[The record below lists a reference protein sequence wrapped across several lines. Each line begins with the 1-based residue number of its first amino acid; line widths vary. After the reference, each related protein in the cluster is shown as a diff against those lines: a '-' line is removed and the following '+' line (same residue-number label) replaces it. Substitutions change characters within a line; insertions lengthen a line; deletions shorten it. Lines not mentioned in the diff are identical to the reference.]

1 MAERYWPLG
10 NGRMLTSPF
19 GWRDGFMHYGADFGR
34 EGGSGGMPVYAAQS
48 GTVVYAGSASGFG
61 GPSPAGWVVVDHPT
75 EAGSGT
81 TVYGHVIAEVNVGDQ
96 VRAGQRIAR
105 VNPDSNTNGGY
116 APHLHFELHPTV
128 WQRGSQQDPIPWL
141 NGALEPEQNQ
151 QQPTSAQPAAPGGIE
166 GFGGTVFGVDV
177 SEHQD
182 GMSLRRAAN
191 EGIQFA
197 IIRTTDGDYRDRCYR
212 SHLEDAESAGM
223 VTSAYHF
230 LRNPSEGTTVA
241 QQVDASLAVM
251 GDVRRPIWLDCETE
265 AGLSVEHIR
274 EAKRLFEAAGVRVCG
289 VYSYVP
295 WWEGRVFE
303 GEPKTEEFGTVW
315 VAAYGQN
322 FGGVPAHIY
331 GGNYHQQWDYP
342 LGDQK
347 PVIWQF
353 GSNAEV
359 AGWGAGDPSKPGVDI
374 NAFRGTIDQLKALF
388 YGGDAPHQNGESVSY
403 IELGG
408 VSAAALNDTKIAVQK
423 KVPSYV
429 DGMTEMEQTQAMA
442 FIDAAAWEIREV
454 QDAIARAIGLDPEK
468 IKREAREKLIK
479 KIKGEN

>member
-1 MAERYWPLG
+1 
-10 NGRMLTSPF
+10 
-19 GWRDGFMHYGADFGR
+19 MHWGTDFGR
-34 EGGSGGMPVYAAQS
+34 EGGSAGMPVYAAQA
-48 GTVVYAGSASGFG
+48 GTVVQTGAASGYG
-61 GPSPAGWVVVDHPT
+61 GPSPAGWVRIDHSD
-75 EAGSGT
+75 EQGGGQ
-81 TVYGHVIAEVNVGDQ
+81 TVYGHVIAEVSVGDQ
-96 VRAGQRIAR
+96 VRAGQRIAHI
-105 VNPDSNTNGGY
+105 NPNSATNGGV
-116 APHLHFELHPTV
+116 APHLHFEVYPWTFA
-128 WQRGSQQDPIPWL
+128 RGEAIDAVPWL
-141 NGALEPEQNQ
+141 AGALEPEQG
-151 QQPTSAQPAAPGGIE
+151 QQPAPAQQAAPGGIE

-182 GMSLRRAAN
+182 GMSLRQAAN

-197 IIRTTDGDYRDRCYR
+197 IIRTTDGTYMDRCYQ
-212 SHLEDAESAGM
+212 SHLDDAESAGM
-223 VTSAYHF
+223 VTAAYHY

-241 QQVDASLAVM
+241 QQVDAALAVM
-251 GDVRRPIWLDCETE
+251 GDARRPMWLDCETD

-303 GEPKTEEFGTVW
+303 GEPKTEEFGAVW
-315 VAAYGQN
+315 VAAYGRN

-331 GGNYHQQWDYP
+331 GGDYHQQWDYP

-353 GSNAEV
+353 GSRGLV
-359 AGWGAGDPSKPGVDI
+359 AGREVDI
-374 NAFRGTIDQLKALF
+374 NAFRGTIDQLKQLF

-429 DGMTEMEQTQAMA
+429 DNMTEMEQTQALA

>member
-10 NGRMLTSPF
+10 NGRMLTSPY
-19 GWRDGFMHYGADFGR
+19 GMRDGWMHWGTDFGR
-34 EGGSGGMPVYAAQS
+34 EGGSAGMPVYAAQA
-48 GTVVYAGSASGFG
+48 GTVVQTGAASGYG
-61 GPSPAGWVVVDHPT
+61 GPSPAGWVRIDHSD
-75 EAGSGT
+75 EQGGGQ
-81 TVYGHVIAEVNVGDQ
+81 TVYGHVIAEVSVGDQ
-96 VRAGQRIAR
+96 VRAGQRIAHI
-105 VNPDSNTNGGY
+105 NPNSATNGGV
-116 APHLHFELHPTV
+116 APHLHFEVYPWTFS
-128 WQRGSQQDPIPWL
+128 RGEAIDAVPWL
-141 NGALEPEQNQ
+141 AGALEPEQGQ
-151 QQPTSAQPAAPGGIE
+151 QQPAPAQQAAPGGIE

-182 GMSLRRAAN
+182 GMSLRQAAN

-197 IIRTTDGDYRDRCYR
+197 IIRTTDGTYMDRCYR
-212 SHLEDAESAGM
+212 SHLDDAESAGL
-223 VTSAYHF
+223 VTAAYHY

-241 QQVDASLAVM
+241 QQVDAALAVM
-251 GDVRRPIWLDCETE
+251 GDARRPMWLDCETD

-303 GEPKTEEFGTVW
+303 GEPKTEEFGAVW
-315 VAAYGQN
+315 VAAYGRN
-322 FGGVPAHIY
+322 FGGVPANIY
-331 GGNYHQQWDYP
+331 GGDYHQQWDYP

-347 PVIWQF
+347 PAIWQF
-353 GSNAEV
+353 GSRGLV
-359 AGWGAGDPSKPGVDI
+359 AGREVDI

-468 IKREAREKLIK
+468 IKREAREALIK

>member
-1 MAERYWPLG
+1 
-10 NGRMLTSPF
+10 
-19 GWRDGFMHYGADFGR
+19 MHWGTDFGR
-34 EGGSGGMPVYAAQS
+34 EGGSAGMPVYAAQA
-48 GTVVYAGSASGFG
+48 GTVVQTGAASGYG
-61 GPSPAGWVVVDHPT
+61 GPSPAGWVRIDHSD
-75 EAGSGT
+75 EQGGGQ
-81 TVYGHVIAEVNVGDQ
+81 TVYGHVIAEVSVGDQ
-96 VRAGQRIAR
+96 VRAGQRIAHI
-105 VNPDSNTNGGY
+105 NPNSATNGGV
-116 APHLHFELHPTV
+116 APHLHFEVYPWTFS
-128 WQRGSQQDPIPWL
+128 RGEAIDAVPWL
-141 NGALEPEQNQ
+141 AGALEPEQGQ
-151 QQPTSAQPAAPGGIE
+151 QQPASAQQATPGGIE

-182 GMSLRRAAN
+182 GMSLRQAAN

-197 IIRTTDGDYRDRCYR
+197 IIRTTDGTYMDRCYR
-212 SHLEDAESAGM
+212 SHLDDAESAGL
-223 VTSAYHF
+223 VTAAYHY

-241 QQVDASLAVM
+241 QQVDAALAVM
-251 GDVRRPIWLDCETE
+251 GDARRPMWLDCETD

-303 GEPKTEEFGTVW
+303 GEPKTEEFGAVW
-315 VAAYGQN
+315 VAAYGRN

-331 GGNYHQQWDYP
+331 GGDYHQQWDYP

-347 PVIWQF
+347 PAIWQF
-353 GSNAEV
+353 GSRGLV
-359 AGWGAGDPSKPGVDI
+359 AGREVDI
-374 NAFRGTIDQLKALF
+374 NAFRGTIDQLKQLF

-429 DGMTEMEQTQAMA
+429 DNMTEMEQTQALA

>member
-10 NGRMLTSPF
+10 NGRMITSPY
-19 GWRDGFMHYGADFGR
+19 GMRDGWMHWGTDFGR
-34 EGGSGGMPVYAAQS
+34 EGGSAGMPVYAAQA
-48 GTVVYAGSASGFG
+48 GTVVQTGAASGYG
-61 GPSPAGWVVVDHPT
+61 GPSPAGWVRIDHSD
-75 EAGSGT
+75 EQGGGQ
-81 TVYGHVIAEVNVGDQ
+81 TVYGHVIAEVSVGDQ
-96 VRAGQRIAR
+96 VRAGQRIAHI
-105 VNPDSNTNGGY
+105 NPNSATNGGV
-116 APHLHFELHPTV
+116 APHLHFEVYPWTFA
-128 WQRGSQQDPIPWL
+128 RGEAIDAVPWL
-141 NGALEPEQNQ
+141 AGALEPEQGQ
-151 QQPTSAQPAAPGGIE
+151 QQPAPAQQAAPGGIE

-182 GMSLRRAAN
+182 GMSLRKAAN

-197 IIRTTDGDYRDRCYR
+197 IIRTTDGTYMDRCYR
-212 SHLEDAESAGM
+212 SHLDDAESAGLA
-223 VTSAYHF
+223 TAAYHY

-241 QQVDASLAVM
+241 QQVDAALAVM
-251 GDVRRPIWLDCETE
+251 GDASRPMWLDCETD

-303 GEPKTEEFGTVW
+303 GEPKTEEFGAVW
-315 VAAYGQN
+315 VAAYGRN

-331 GGNYHQQWDYP
+331 GGDYHQQWDYP

-347 PVIWQF
+347 PAIWQF
-353 GSNAEV
+353 GSRGLV
-359 AGWGAGDPSKPGVDI
+359 AGREVDI

-429 DGMTEMEQTQAMA
+429 DNMTEMEQTQALA

>member
-10 NGRMLTSPF
+10 SGRMITSPY
-19 GWRDGFMHYGADFGR
+19 GMRDGWMHWGTDFGR
-34 EGGSGGMPVYAAQS
+34 EGGSAGMPVYASQS
-48 GTVVYAGSASGFG
+48 GTVVQTGAASGYG
-61 GPSPAGWVVVDHPT
+61 GPSPAGWVRIDHSD
-75 EAGSGT
+75 EQGGGQ
-81 TVYGHVIAEVNVGDQ
+81 TVYGHVIAEVSVGDQ
-96 VRAGQRIAR
+96 VRAGQRIAHI
-105 VNPDSNTNGGY
+105 NPNSATNGGV
-116 APHLHFELHPTV
+116 APHLHFEVYPWTFS
-128 WQRGSQQDPIPWL
+128 RGAAIDAVPWL
-141 NGALEPEQNQ
+141 AGALEPEQSQ
-151 QQPTSAQPAAPGGIE
+151 QQPAPAQPAAPGGLE

-182 GMSLRRAAN
+182 GMSLRQAAN

-197 IIRTTDGDYRDRCYR
+197 IIRTTDGTYMDRCYR
-212 SHLEDAESAGM
+212 SHLDDAESAGLL
-223 VTSAYHF
+223 TAAYHY

-241 QQVDASLAVM
+241 QQVDAALAVM
-251 GDVRRPIWLDCETE
+251 GDARRPMWLDCETD

-295 WWEGRVFE
+295 WWEGRVVG
-303 GEPKTEEFGTVW
+303 GEPKTEDFGAVW
-315 VAAYGQN
+315 VAAYGRN
-322 FGGVPAHIY
+322 FGGVPANIY
-331 GGNYHQQWDYP
+331 GGDYHQHWDYP

-347 PVIWQF
+347 PAIWQF
-353 GSNAEV
+353 GSRGLV
-359 AGWGAGDPSKPGVDI
+359 AGREVDI

-388 YGGDAPHQNGESVSY
+388 YGGEVPHQNGESVSY

>member
-10 NGRMLTSPF
+10 NGRMLTSPY
-19 GWRDGFMHYGADFGR
+19 GMRDGWMHWGTDFGR
-34 EGGSGGMPVYAAQS
+34 EGGSAGMPVYAAQA
-48 GTVVYAGSASGFG
+48 GTVVQTGAASGYG
-61 GPSPAGWVVVDHPT
+61 GPSPAGWVRIDHSD
-75 EAGSGT
+75 EQGGGQ
-81 TVYGHVIAEVNVGDQ
+81 TVYGHVIAEVSVGDQ
-96 VRAGQRIAR
+96 VRAGQRIAHI
-105 VNPDSNTNGGY
+105 NPNSATNGGV
-116 APHLHFELHPTV
+116 APHLHFEVYPWTFS
-128 WQRGSQQDPIPWL
+128 RGEAIDAVPWL
-141 NGALEPEQNQ
+141 AGALEPEQGQ
-151 QQPTSAQPAAPGGIE
+151 QQPAPAQQATPGGIE

-182 GMSLRRAAN
+182 GMSLRQAAN

-197 IIRTTDGDYRDRCYR
+197 IIRTTDGTYMDRCYR
-212 SHLEDAESAGM
+212 SHLDDAESAGL
-223 VTSAYHF
+223 VTAAYHY

-241 QQVDASLAVM
+241 QQVDAALAVM
-251 GDVRRPIWLDCETE
+251 GDARRPMWLDCETD

-303 GEPKTEEFGTVW
+303 GEPKTKEFGAVW
-315 VAAYGQN
+315 VAAYGRN

-331 GGNYHQQWDYP
+331 GGDYHQQWDYP

-347 PVIWQF
+347 PAIWQF
-353 GSNAEV
+353 GSRGLV
-359 AGWGAGDPSKPGVDI
+359 AGREVDI
-374 NAFRGTIDQLKALF
+374 NAFRGTIDQLKQLF

-429 DGMTEMEQTQAMA
+429 DNMTEMEQTQALA

-454 QDAIARAIGLDPEK
+454 QDAMARAIGLDPEK

>member
-10 NGRMLTSPF
+10 NGRMLTSPY
-19 GWRDGFMHYGADFGR
+19 GMRDGWMHWGTDFGR
-34 EGGSGGMPVYAAQS
+34 EGGSAGMPVYAAQA
-48 GTVVYAGSASGFG
+48 GTVVQTGAASGYG
-61 GPSPAGWVVVDHPT
+61 GPSPAGWVRIDHSD
-75 EAGSGT
+75 EQGGGQ
-81 TVYGHVIAEVNVGDQ
+81 TVYGHVIAEVSVGDQ
-96 VRAGQRIAR
+96 VRAGQRIAHI
-105 VNPDSNTNGGY
+105 NPNSATNGGV
-116 APHLHFELHPTV
+116 APHLHFEVYPWTFS
-128 WQRGSQQDPIPWL
+128 RGEAIDAVPWL
-141 NGALEPEQNQ
+141 AGALEPEQGQ
-151 QQPTSAQPAAPGGIE
+151 QQPAPAQPAAPGGIE

-182 GMSLRRAAN
+182 GMSLRQAAN

-197 IIRTTDGDYRDRCYR
+197 IIRTTDGTYMDRCYR
-212 SHLEDAESAGM
+212 SHLDDAESAGL
-223 VTSAYHF
+223 VTAAYHY

-241 QQVDASLAVM
+241 QQVDAALAVM
-251 GDVRRPIWLDCETE
+251 GDARRPMWLDCETD

-303 GEPKTEEFGTVW
+303 GEPKTEEFGAVW
-315 VAAYGQN
+315 VAAYGRN

-331 GGNYHQQWDYP
+331 GGDYHQQWDYP

-347 PVIWQF
+347 PAIWQF
-353 GSNAEV
+353 GSRGLV
-359 AGWGAGDPSKPGVDI
+359 AGREVDI
-374 NAFRGTIDQLKALF
+374 NAFRGTIDQLKQLF

-429 DGMTEMEQTQAMA
+429 DNMTEMEQTQALA

-454 QDAIARAIGLDPEK
+454 QDAMARAIGLDPEK
-468 IKREAREKLIK
+468 IKREAREALIK

>member
-10 NGRMLTSPF
+10 NGRMSTSPY
-19 GWRDGFMHYGADFGR
+19 GMRDGWMHWGTDFGR
-34 EGGSGGMPVYAAQS
+34 EGGSAGMPVYAAQA
-48 GTVVYAGSASGFG
+48 GTVVQTGAASGYG
-61 GPSPAGWVVVDHPT
+61 GPSPAGWVRIDHSD
-75 EAGSGT
+75 EQGGGQ
-81 TVYGHVIAEVNVGDQ
+81 TVYGHVIAEVSVGDQ
-96 VRAGQRIAR
+96 VRAGQRIAHI
-105 VNPDSNTNGGY
+105 NPNSATNGGV
-116 APHLHFELHPTV
+116 APHLHFEVYP
-128 WQRGSQQDPIPWL
+128 WAFSRGEAIDAVPWL
-141 NGALEPEQNQ
+141 AGALEPEQGQ
-151 QQPTSAQPAAPGGIE
+151 QQPAPAQPAAPGGIE

-182 GMSLRRAAN
+182 GMSLRQAAN

-197 IIRTTDGDYRDRCYR
+197 IICTTDGTYMDRCYR
-212 SHLEDAESAGM
+212 SHLDDAESAGL
-223 VTSAYHF
+223 VTAAYHY

-241 QQVDASLAVM
+241 QQVDAALAVM
-251 GDVRRPIWLDCETE
+251 GDARRPMWLDCETD

-303 GEPKTEEFGTVW
+303 GEPKTEEFGAVW
-315 VAAYGQN
+315 VAAYGRN

-331 GGNYHQQWDYP
+331 GGDYHQQWDYP

-347 PVIWQF
+347 PAIWQF
-353 GSNAEV
+353 GSRGLV
-359 AGWGAGDPSKPGVDI
+359 AGREVDI
-374 NAFRGTIDQLKALF
+374 NAFRGTIDQLKQLF
-388 YGGDAPHQNGESVSY
+388 YGGDAPYQNGESVSY
-403 IELGG
+403 VELGG

-429 DGMTEMEQTQAMA
+429 DNMTEMEQTQAIA

-468 IKREAREKLIK
+468 IKREAREALIK

>member
-10 NGRMLTSPF
+10 NGRMLTSPY
-19 GWRDGFMHYGADFGR
+19 GMRDGWMHWGTDFGR
-34 EGGSGGMPVYAAQS
+34 EGGSAGMPVYAAQA
-48 GTVVYAGSASGFG
+48 GTVVQTGAASGYG
-61 GPSPAGWVVVDHPT
+61 GPSPAGWVRIDHSD
-75 EAGSGT
+75 EQGGGQ
-81 TVYGHVIAEVNVGDQ
+81 TVYGHVIAEVSVGDQ
-96 VRAGQRIAR
+96 VRAGQRIAHI
-105 VNPDSNTNGGY
+105 NPNSATNGGV
-116 APHLHFELHPTV
+116 APHLHFEVYPWTFA
-128 WQRGSQQDPIPWL
+128 RGEAIDAVPWL
-141 NGALEPEQNQ
+141 AGALEPEQGQ
-151 QQPTSAQPAAPGGIE
+151 QQPAPAQPAAPGGIE

-182 GMSLRRAAN
+182 GMSLRQAAN

-197 IIRTTDGDYRDRCYR
+197 IIRTTDGTYMDRCYR
-212 SHLEDAESAGM
+212 SHLDDAESAGL
-223 VTSAYHF
+223 VTAAYHY

-241 QQVDASLAVM
+241 QQVDAALAVM
-251 GDVRRPIWLDCETE
+251 GDARRPMWLDCETD

-303 GEPKTEEFGTVW
+303 GEPKTEEFGAVW
-315 VAAYGQN
+315 VAAYGRN

-331 GGNYHQQWDYP
+331 GGDYHQQWDYP

-347 PVIWQF
+347 PAIWQF
-353 GSNAEV
+353 GSRGLV
-359 AGWGAGDPSKPGVDI
+359 AGREVDI

-468 IKREAREKLIK
+468 IKREAREALIK

>member
-48 GTVVYAGSASGFG
+48 GTVVYSGAASGFG

-81 TVYGHVIAEVNVGDQ
+81 TVYGHVIAEVNVGDYVQ
-96 VRAGQRIAR
+96 AGQRIAR

-128 WQRGSQQDPIPWL
+128 WQRGSQQDPMPWL
-141 NGALEPEQNQ
+141 AGALEPEQNQ
-151 QQPTSAQPAAPGGIE
+151 QQPAPAQPAAPGGIE

-182 GMSLRRAAN
+182 GMSLRQAAN

-212 SHLEDAESAGM
+212 SHLDDAESAGL
-223 VTSAYHF
+223 VTAAYHF
-230 LRNPSEGTTVA
+230 LRNPSEGTTVE

-251 GDVRRPIWLDCETE
+251 GDARRPMWLDCETE

-289 VYSYVP
+289 VYSCRG
-295 WWEGRVFE
+295 GRVACLRASQRLRNLVPS
-303 GEPKTEEFGTVW
+303 GWLPTAGISAACLRTSTVVTITSSGITHW
-315 VAAYGQN
+315 GINCLRSGSSGQMQRWLV
-322 FGGVPAHIY
+322 GA
-331 GGNYHQQWDYP
+331 
-342 LGDQK
+342 
-347 PVIWQF
+347 PVI
-353 GSNAEV
+353 
-359 AGWGAGDPSKPGVDI
+359 
-374 NAFRGTIDQLKALF
+374 
-388 YGGDAPHQNGESVSY
+388 HQNQ
-403 IELGG
+403 
-408 VSAAALNDTKIAVQK
+408 ALTLMLSGAQLT
-423 KVPSYV
+423 S
-429 DGMTEMEQTQAMA
+429 
-442 FIDAAAWEIREV
+442 
-454 QDAIARAIGLDPEK
+454 
-468 IKREAREKLIK
+468 
-479 KIKGEN
+479 

>member
-10 NGRMLTSPF
+10 NGRMLTSPY
-19 GWRDGFMHYGADFGR
+19 GMRDGWMHWGTDFGR
-34 EGGSGGMPVYAAQS
+34 EGGSAGMPVYAAQA
-48 GTVVYAGSASGFG
+48 GTVVQTGAASGYG
-61 GPSPAGWVVVDHPT
+61 GPSPAGWVRIDHSD
-75 EAGSGT
+75 EQGGGQ
-81 TVYGHVIAEVNVGDQ
+81 TVYGHVIAEVSVGDQ
-96 VRAGQRIAR
+96 VRAGQRIAHI
-105 VNPDSNTNGGY
+105 NPNSATNGGV
-116 APHLHFELHPTV
+116 APHLHFEVYPWTFS
-128 WQRGSQQDPIPWL
+128 RGEAIDAVPWL
-141 NGALEPEQNQ
+141 AGALEPEQGQ
-151 QQPTSAQPAAPGGIE
+151 QQPASAQQATPGGIE

-182 GMSLRRAAN
+182 GMSLRQAAN

-197 IIRTTDGDYRDRCYR
+197 IIRTTDGTYMDRCYR
-212 SHLEDAESAGM
+212 SHLDDAESAGL
-223 VTSAYHF
+223 VTAAYHY

-241 QQVDASLAVM
+241 QQVDAALAVM
-251 GDVRRPIWLDCETE
+251 GDARRPMWLDCETD

-303 GEPKTEEFGTVW
+303 GEPKTEEFGAVW
-315 VAAYGQN
+315 VAAYGRN

-331 GGNYHQQWDYP
+331 GGDYHQQWDYP

-347 PVIWQF
+347 PAIWQF
-353 GSNAEV
+353 GSRGLV
-359 AGWGAGDPSKPGVDI
+359 AGREVDI
-374 NAFRGTIDQLKALF
+374 NAFRGTIDQLKQLF

-429 DGMTEMEQTQAMA
+429 DNMTEMEQTQALA